1 MVSTQVVEVSLD
13 ISFDLMITECAPI
26 DALIQRFGRINRKRT
41 KETIGKYKPIY
52 VLAPSENKS
61 EALPYDM
68 DILKLTYNILPN
80 AELMK
85 EQHVQQMI
93 DSVYTDNRFVDIDIH
108 SAFKKEQWQL
118 KELWHNPK
126 SALWEML
133 DIDSVTCINEVDKEK
148 YENGSYEEQA
158 KLEIPVSYRT
168 VAYAGLDKSEA
179 GSKPFIIPAKAYDE
193 VLGFLSEYTK
203 PNFYDVTTRFL

>member
-1 MVSTQVVEVSLD
+1 
-13 ISFDLMITECAPI
+13 
-26 DALIQRFGRINRKRT
+26 
-41 KETIGKYKPIY
+41 
-52 VLAPSENKS
+52 
-61 EALPYDM
+61 
-68 DILKLTYNILPN
+68 
-80 AELMK
+80 
-85 EQHVQQMI
+85 MI

-126 SALWEML
+126 SALLEML

-168 VAYAGLDKSEA
+168 VAFAELDKSEA
-179 GSKPFIIPAKAYDE
+179 GSHPFVIPSKAYDE
-193 VLGFLSEYTK
+193 ILGFLSEYAK